1 MKTIIRKKVGAFLLS
16 LTFLIGLLPGGSVT
30 AAAAC
35 AVDSHTPGSEL
46 HAADWNNVTG
56 GYAYDYYLC
65 TVCGA
70 ACDVD
75 GYSAMLVGPGNGCSG
90 GISVGGKRHVIG
102 DPYGTACAGT
112 DTAQY
117 YYCKACGHVVDA
129 DGTIV
134 DLTAL
139 NGHTPGN
146 TLYPA
151 DYAPCTGGC
160 KTSYYRCTVCNLPCD
175 ANGDGS
181 VYTPAGPMPH
191 PHTPGSVL
199 HAADWNRKDGG
210 YIRSYYTCTVCD
222 TPCDAKGHAASYA
235 GPSENCPMG
244 LHTPGS
250 EKHEPDYTPCNGGIK
265 DEWYEC
271 DVCGAPCDAKG
282 NTLEVLPPI
291 GHTPGSEKHGPN
303 YSPCSGGIKEDWYE
317 CEACGQ
323 PCDADGNSIEIH
335 APTGSHT
342 PGSEKHEPN
351 YTPCSGGIKEDWYEC
366 ETCHQPCDAEGNSI
380 EFHEPTGS
388 HTPGS
393 EKHEPDYTPCGGGFK
408 DEWYECE
415 TCHQPCDAEGNS
427 IEFHEPTGSHTPGSE
442 KHEPDY
448 TPCGGGFKDEW
459 YECETCHQ
467 PCDADGNPVEGFEPT
482 GSHTPGSEKHEPDYT
497 PCSGG
502 IKEDWYECE
511 TCHQPCDAEGNS
523 IEFHEPTGFHTPGS
537 EKHEPDYTPCNGGFK
552 DEWYECETCHQPCDA
567 EGNSIEFHEPTGSHT
582 PGSEKHEPDYTP
594 CNGGF
599 KDEWYECET
608 CHQPCDAE
616 GNPVEGFEPTGS
628 HTPGSEKHEPDYTP
642 CGGGFKDEWYECET
656 CHQACD
662 AEGNSIEI
670 HEPTGSHHLVEVPA
684 KDPTYEEDGNSAYWV
699 CSDCQALFKD
709 AEGATPIEDE
719 SEIVIPKLDKPNEKP
734 DETPDETPEKPAS
747 GTLETVVS
755 DGLAKVPSSV
765 VSQYPTTGNVYE
777 AMIAAALKA
786 DPAMDT
792 EKAGSVLLDVTLR
805 IKNANGT
812 ITRVTARNFP
822 SEGVEVLLPYPE
834 GTDETFTFVVAHM
847 ITTGSRAGEIE
858 ILPNT
863 SEKGGIRVRFMSLSP
878 VTITY
883 RASNTPAPGTE
894 DTSKPAEAPSD
905 PADPDDSASIDKA
918 PQTGVNNPLFW
929 SFASLL
935 CDGIVLAC
943 LAENKKRNR

>member
-16 LTFLIGLLPGGSVT
+16 LTFLISLLPGGSVT

-35 AVDSHTPGSEL
+35 AVNSHTPGSEL
-46 HAADWNNVTG
+46 HAADWNSETG

-70 ACDVD
+70 ACDED
-75 GYSAMLVGPGNGCSG
+75 GYDAMLVGPGNGCSG

-102 DPYGTACAGT
+102 DPYVTACAGT

-199 HAADWNRKDGG
+199 HAANWNRKDGG

-235 GPSENCPMG
+235 GPGGNCPMG

-250 EKHEPDYTPCNGGIK
+250 EKHEPDYTPCSGGIK
-265 DEWYEC
+265 EEWYEC

-317 CEACGQ
+317 CEAC
-323 PCDADGNSIEIH
+323 
-335 APTGSHT
+335 
-342 PGSEKHEPN
+342 
-351 YTPCSGGIKEDWYEC
+351 
-366 ETCHQPCDAEGNSI
+366 HQPCDAEGNSI

-415 TCHQPCDAEGNS
+415 TCHQA
-427 IEFHEPTGSHTPGSE
+427 
-442 KHEPDY
+442 
-448 TPCGGGFKDEW
+448 
-459 YECETCHQ
+459 
-467 PCDADGNPVEGFEPT
+467 CDADGNPVEGFEPT
-482 GSHTPGSEKHEPDYT
+482 GSHTPGSEKHEANYT

-511 TCHQPCDAEGNS
+511 ACGQP
-523 IEFHEPTGFHTPGS
+523 
-537 EKHEPDYTPCNGGFK
+537 
-552 DEWYECETCHQPCDA
+552 
-567 EGNSIEFHEPTGSHT
+567 
-582 PGSEKHEPDYTP
+582 
-594 CNGGF
+594 
-599 KDEWYECET
+599 
-608 CHQPCDAE
+608 
-616 GNPVEGFEPTGS
+616 
-628 HTPGSEKHEPDYTP
+628 
-642 CGGGFKDEWYECET
+642 
-656 CHQACD
+656 CD

-719 SEIVIPKLDKPNEKP
+719 SEIVIPKLDKPNEK
-734 DETPDETPEKPAS
+734 PDETPEKPAS

-894 DTSKPAEAPSD
+894 DASKPAEAPSD
-905 PADPDDSASIDKA
+905 PADSDDSASIDKA
-918 PQTGVNNPLFW
+918 PQTGVNHPLFW
-929 SFASLL
+929 SFAALL
-935 CDGIVLAC
+935 CGGIVLAC

>member
-35 AVDSHTPGSEL
+35 AADSHTPGSVL
-46 HAADWNNVTG
+46 HEADWNNVTG

-70 ACDVD
+70 ACDED
-75 GYSAMLVGPGNGCSG
+75 GYSATLVGPGNGCSG
-90 GISVGGKRHVIG
+90 GIGVGGKRHVIG

-235 GPSENCPMG
+235 GPGGNCPMG

-250 EKHEPDYTPCNGGIK
+250 EKHEPDYTPCSGGIK
-265 DEWYEC
+265 EEWYEC

-291 GHTPGSEKHGPN
+291 GHTPGSEKHEPN

-342 PGSEKHEPN
+342 PGSEKHEP
-351 YTPCSGGIKEDWYEC
+351 
-366 ETCHQPCDAEGNSI
+366 
-380 EFHEPTGS
+380 
-388 HTPGS
+388 
-393 EKHEPDYTPCGGGFK
+393 DYTPCGGGFK

-415 TCHQPCDAEGNS
+415 TCHQPCDAEGNPV
-427 IEFHEPTGSHTPGSE
+427 EGFKPTGSHTPGSE
-442 KHEPDY
+442 KHEPNY
-448 TPCGGGFKDEW
+448 I
-459 YECETCHQ
+459 
-467 PCDADGNPVEGFEPT
+467 
-482 GSHTPGSEKHEPDYT
+482 

-511 TCHQPCDAEGNS
+511 TCGQPCDAEGN
-523 IEFHEPTGFHTPGS
+523 F
-537 EKHEPDYTPCNGGFK
+537 
-552 DEWYECETCHQPCDA
+552 
-567 EGNSIEFHEPTGSHT
+567 
-582 PGSEKHEPDYTP
+582 
-594 CNGGF
+594 
-599 KDEWYECET
+599 
-608 CHQPCDAE
+608 
-616 GNPVEGFEPTGS
+616 
-628 HTPGSEKHEPDYTP
+628 
-642 CGGGFKDEWYECET
+642 
-656 CHQACD
+656 
-662 AEGNSIEI
+662 IEI

-699 CSDCQALFKD
+699 CSNCQALFKD

-734 DETPDETPEKPAS
+734 DETPEKPAS

-765 VSQYPTTGNVYE
+765 VSQYPTTDNVYE

-786 DPAMDT
+786 DPAVDT

-883 RASNTPAPGTE
+883 RAGNTPAPGTE
-894 DTSKPAEAPSD
+894 DASKPAPSD

-918 PQTGVNNPLFW
+918 PQTGVNHPLFW

-935 CDGIVLAC
+935 CGGIVLAC

>member
-1 MKTIIRKKVGAFLLS
+1 MKTIIRKKVGSFLLS
-16 LTFLIGLLPGGSVT
+16 LTFLISLLPGGSVT

-46 HAADWNNVTG
+46 HAADWNSETG
-56 GYAYDYYLC
+56 GYAYDYSLC

-70 ACDVD
+70 ACDED
-75 GYSAMLVGPGNGCSG
+75 GYDAMLVGPGNGCSG

-102 DPYGTACAGT
+102 NPYVPACAGT

-199 HAADWNRKDGG
+199 HAANWNRKNGG

-235 GPSENCPMG
+235 GPGGNCPMG

-250 EKHEPDYTPCNGGIK
+250 EKHEPDYTPCGGGIK
-265 DEWYEC
+265 EEWYEC

-291 GHTPGSEKHGPN
+291 GHTPGSEKHEPN

-335 APTGSHT
+335 A
-342 PGSEKHEPN
+342 
-351 YTPCSGGIKEDWYEC
+351 
-366 ETCHQPCDAEGNSI
+366 
-380 EFHEPTGS
+380 
-388 HTPGS
+388 
-393 EKHEPDYTPCGGGFK
+393 
-408 DEWYECE
+408 
-415 TCHQPCDAEGNS
+415 
-427 IEFHEPTGSHTPGSE
+427 PTGSHTPGSE

-482 GSHTPGSEKHEPDYT
+482 DSHTPGSEKHEPNYI

-511 TCHQPCDAEGNS
+511 TCHQP
-523 IEFHEPTGFHTPGS
+523 
-537 EKHEPDYTPCNGGFK
+537 
-552 DEWYECETCHQPCDA
+552 
-567 EGNSIEFHEPTGSHT
+567 
-582 PGSEKHEPDYTP
+582 
-594 CNGGF
+594 
-599 KDEWYECET
+599 
-608 CHQPCDAE
+608 
-616 GNPVEGFEPTGS
+616 
-628 HTPGSEKHEPDYTP
+628 
-642 CGGGFKDEWYECET
+642 
-656 CHQACD
+656 CD

-719 SEIVIPKLDKPNEKP
+719 SEIVIPKLDKPNEK
-734 DETPDETPEKPAS
+734 PDETPEKPAS

-883 RASNTPAPGTE
+883 RAGNTPAPGTE
-894 DTSKPAEAPSD
+894 DASKPAPSD

-918 PQTGVNNPLFW
+918 PQTGVNHPLFW
-929 SFASLL
+929 SFAALL
-935 CDGIVLAC
+935 CGGIFLAC

>member
-16 LTFLIGLLPGGSVT
+16 LTFLISLLPGGSVT

-35 AVDSHTPGSEL
+35 AADSHTPGSEL
-46 HAADWNNVTG
+46 HAADWNSETG

-70 ACDVD
+70 ACDKD
-75 GYSAMLVGPGNGCSG
+75 GYSTTLVGPGNGCSG
-90 GISVGGKRHVIG
+90 GISGGGKRHVIG
-102 DPYGTACAGT
+102 DPYVTACAGT

-199 HAADWNRKDGG
+199 HAANWNRKNGG

-222 TPCDAKGHAASYA
+222 TPCDAKGHAASYV
-235 GPSENCPMG
+235 GPGENCPMG

-250 EKHEPDYTPCNGGIK
+250 EKHEPDYTPCGGGFK

-291 GHTPGSEKHGPN
+291 GHTPGSEKHEPN
-303 YSPCSGGIKEDWYE
+303 YSPCSGGIKEYWYE

-323 PCDADGNSIEIH
+323 PCDA
-335 APTGSHT
+335 
-342 PGSEKHEPN
+342 
-351 YTPCSGGIKEDWYEC
+351 
-366 ETCHQPCDAEGNSI
+366 EGNPV
-380 EFHEPTGS
+380 E
-388 HTPGS
+388 
-393 EKHEPDYTPCGGGFK
+393 GF
-408 DEWYECE
+408 
-415 TCHQPCDAEGNS
+415 
-427 IEFHEPTGSHTPGSE
+427 EPTGSHTPGSE

-482 GSHTPGSEKHEPDYT
+482 GSHTPGSEKHEPNYT
-497 PCSGG
+497 PCS
-502 IKEDWYECE
+502 
-511 TCHQPCDAEGNS
+511 
-523 IEFHEPTGFHTPGS
+523 
-537 EKHEPDYTPCNGGFK
+537 GGFK

-567 EGNSIEFHEPTGSHT
+567 DGNPVEGFEPTGSHT

-608 CHQPCDAE
+608 CHQACDAD

-642 CGGGFKDEWYECET
+642 CSGGIKEDWYECET
-656 CHQACD
+656 CHQPCD
-662 AEGNSIEI
+662 AEGNSIEF

-734 DETPDETPEKPAS
+734 DETPKKPAS

-765 VSQYPTTGNVYE
+765 VSQYPTTDNVYE

-894 DTSKPAEAPSD
+894 DASKPTEAPSD

-929 SFASLL
+929 SFAALL
-935 CDGIVLAC
+935 CGGIVLAC

>member
-16 LTFLIGLLPGGSVT
+16 LTFLISLLPGGSVT

-46 HAADWNNVTG
+46 HAADWNSETG

-70 ACDVD
+70 ACDED

-90 GISVGGKRHVIG
+90 GIGVGGKRHVIG
-102 DPYGTACAGT
+102 NPYVTACAGT

-235 GPSENCPMG
+235 GPGGNCPMG

-250 EKHEPDYTPCNGGIK
+250 EKHEPDYTPCSGGIK
-265 DEWYEC
+265 EEWYEC

-291 GHTPGSEKHGPN
+291 G
-303 YSPCSGGIKEDWYE
+303 
-317 CEACGQ
+317 
-323 PCDADGNSIEIH
+323 
-335 APTGSHT
+335 
-342 PGSEKHEPN
+342 
-351 YTPCSGGIKEDWYEC
+351 
-366 ETCHQPCDAEGNSI
+366 
-380 EFHEPTGS
+380 
-388 HTPGS
+388 
-393 EKHEPDYTPCGGGFK
+393 
-408 DEWYECE
+408 
-415 TCHQPCDAEGNS
+415 
-427 IEFHEPTGSHTPGSE
+427 HTPGSE

-467 PCDADGNPVEGFEPT
+467 PCDADGNPVEGF
-482 GSHTPGSEKHEPDYT
+482 K
-497 PCSGG
+497 
-502 IKEDWYECE
+502 
-511 TCHQPCDAEGNS
+511 
-523 IEFHEPTGFHTPGS
+523 
-537 EKHEPDYTPCNGGFK
+537 
-552 DEWYECETCHQPCDA
+552 
-567 EGNSIEFHEPTGSHT
+567 
-582 PGSEKHEPDYTP
+582 
-594 CNGGF
+594 
-599 KDEWYECET
+599 
-608 CHQPCDAE
+608 
-616 GNPVEGFEPTGS
+616 PTGS

-656 CHQACD
+656 CHQACDAEGNPVEGFEPTGSHTPGSEKHEPDYTPCNGGFKDEWYECEACGQPCD

-765 VSQYPTTGNVYE
+765 VSQYPTTDNVYE

-894 DTSKPAEAPSD
+894 DASKPAPSD

-929 SFASLL
+929 SFAALL
-935 CDGIVLAC
+935 CGGIVLAC

>member
-70 ACDVD
+70 ACDED
-75 GYSAMLVGPGNGCSG
+75 GYDAMLVGPGNGCSG
-90 GISVGGKRHVIG
+90 GIGVGGKRHVIG
-102 DPYGTACAGT
+102 DPYVTACAGT

-117 YYCKACGHVVDA
+117 YYCKACRHVVDA

-181 VYTPAGPMPH
+181 VYTPAGPQPH

-199 HAADWNRKDGG
+199 QPANWDSKNGG

-222 TPCDAKGHAASYA
+222 TPCDAKGHAASYV
-235 GPSENCPMG
+235 GPGENCPMG

-250 EKHEPDYTPCNGGIK
+250 EKHEPDYTPCSGGIK
-265 DEWYEC
+265 EEWYEC

-291 GHTPGSEKHGPN
+291 GHTPGSEKHEPN
-303 YSPCSGGIKEDWYE
+303 YSPCSGGIKEYWYECEACGQPCDADGNSIEIHEPTGSHTPGFQKNEPNYTPCGGGFKDEWYECETCHQACDAEGNSIEFHEPTGSHTPGSEKHEPDYTPCGGGCKDEWYE

-335 APTGSHT
+335 A
-342 PGSEKHEPN
+342 
-351 YTPCSGGIKEDWYEC
+351 
-366 ETCHQPCDAEGNSI
+366 
-380 EFHEPTGS
+380 PTGS

-427 IEFHEPTGSHTPGSE
+427 IEFHEPTGSHTPG
-442 KHEPDY
+442 P
-448 TPCGGGFKDEW
+448 
-459 YECETCHQ
+459 
-467 PCDADGNPVEGFEPT
+467 
-482 GSHTPGSEKHEPDYT
+482 
-497 PCSGG
+497 
-502 IKEDWYECE
+502 
-511 TCHQPCDAEGNS
+511 
-523 IEFHEPTGFHTPGS
+523 

-552 DEWYECETCHQPCDA
+552 DEWYECETCGQACDA
-567 EGNSIEFHEPTGSHT
+567 
-582 PGSEKHEPDYTP
+582 D
-594 CNGGF
+594 
-599 KDEWYECET
+599 
-608 CHQPCDAE
+608 
-616 GNPVEGFEPTGS
+616 GNPVEGFEPTGL
-628 HTPGSEKHEPDYTP
+628 HTPGSEKHEPNYIP
-642 CGGGFKDEWYECET
+642 CSGGIKEDWYECET
-656 CHQACD
+656 CGQACDADGNPVEGFEPTGLHTPGSEKHEPNYIPCSGGIKEDWYECETCGQPCD

-734 DETPDETPEKPAS
+734 DETPEKPAS

-765 VSQYPTTGNVYE
+765 VSQYPTTDNVYE

-894 DTSKPAEAPSD
+894 DASKPAPSD
-905 PADPDDSASIDKA
+905 PADPDDSAFIDKA

-929 SFASLL
+929 SFAALL
-935 CDGIVLAC
+935 CGGIVLAC